1 MHAALPLAVPVIQC
15 PAPEDVAR
23 YRPRSTLERM
33 PKWLV
38 CIPLVLQWLW
48 LSPRYLSLSLTLP
61 DVANPAVTAG
71 GLVGEGK
78 LEFCKSMGPIALAA
92 TAAYCAVPTHK
103 RHPRAVLYDIMLRSD
118 LSFPVI
124 SGHFQP

>member
-23 YRPRSTLERM
+23 CRPRSALERM

-61 DVANPAVTAG
+61 AVANPAVTAG
-71 GLVGEGK
+71 GLVGVGK
-78 LEFCKSMGPIALAA
+78 LEFCKSMGPITPAA

-103 RHPRAVLYDIMLRSD
+103 RYTGAELYDIMLCSD

>member
-61 DVANPAVTAG
+61 AVANPAVTAG

-92 TAAYCAVPTHK
+92 TAAYCALPTHK
-103 RHPRAVLYDIMLRSD
+103 RYPRAVLYDIMLRSD

>member
-1 MHAALPLAVPVIQC
+1 
-15 PAPEDVAR
+15 
-23 YRPRSTLERM
+23 M

-61 DVANPAVTAG
+61 AVANPAVTAG

-103 RHPRAVLYDIMLRSD
+103 RYTGVALYEIMPRSD